1 MDAEGFGVLISSE
14 ARWTH
19 LFSCFLRFETN
30 RERNNRKMDKSK
42 TRMFLEF
49 RTVSSFQTLSIC
61 SVFTL
66 PLHLIRPS
74 GFPLLSLTQEPAV
87 EGITIAPP
95 PRVYS
100 SSIAPPPPPFLPRSV
115 SISDR
120 RHYGR
125 PGPHHRSDGDPS
137 SFGRRV
143 A

>member
-74 GFPLLSLTQEPAV
+74 GFPLLSLTQEPLSKESQLLPLHVFILPPSLPLLLPSFLAPSQSR
-87 EGITIAPP
+87 IAATPAGLA
-95 PRVYS
+95 R
-100 SSIAPPPPPFLPRSV
+100 I
-115 SISDR
+115 I
-120 RHYGR
+120 
-125 PGPHHRSDGDPS
+125 DPTETP
-137 SFGRRV
+137 
-143 A
+143 AALADA